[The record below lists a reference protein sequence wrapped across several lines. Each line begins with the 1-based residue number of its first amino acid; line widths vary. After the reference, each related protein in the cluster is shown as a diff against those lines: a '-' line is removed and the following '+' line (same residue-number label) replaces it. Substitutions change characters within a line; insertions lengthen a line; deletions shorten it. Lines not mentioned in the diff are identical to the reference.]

1 MLKLSQPHILHLADF
16 PAMLDYRRDCLLLYR
31 WPSTPPS
38 MATFPARHNVPC
50 LDDMAFCHHSMAF
63 MGFPNSDMNL
73 GGCRPDPYGQISI
86 PMGKI
91 ANLGQNGRFLAVPIL
106 SQAFHLPKSGARKGH
121 AALCAGWGMSRLGHL
136 HKAQGS

>member
-1 MLKLSQPHILHLADF
+1 M
-16 PAMLDYRRDCLLLYR
+16 
-31 WPSTPPS
+31 
-38 MATFPARHNVPC
+38 PC
-50 LDDMAFCHHSMAF
+50 LDDMAFGHHSMGF

-91 ANLGQNGRFLAVPIL
+91 ANLLQNGRFLAVPIL

-121 AALCAGWGMSRLGHL
+121 AALCAGWGKG
-136 HKAQGS
+136 